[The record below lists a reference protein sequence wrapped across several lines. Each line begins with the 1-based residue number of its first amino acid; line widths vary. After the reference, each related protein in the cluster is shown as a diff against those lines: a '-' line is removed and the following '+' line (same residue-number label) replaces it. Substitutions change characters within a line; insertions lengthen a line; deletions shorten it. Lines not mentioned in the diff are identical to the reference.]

1 MSAQA
6 DRGRVRRGLPRWAR
20 ALCATVATLAAL
32 GLAFGAGWATHAVT
46 DPHPDD
52 APRVDALLVLYS
64 QPRVYDAAIEL
75 ATALLNGETPKADQ
89 ELEDGTP
96 YIAVTPQLVGPEQ
109 VTDVVDAGDA
119 DATELCAGEVAAAC
133 EKYGISG

>member
-75 ATALLNGETPKADQ
+75 AASG
-89 ELEDGTP
+89 
-96 YIAVTPQLVGPEQ
+96 
-109 VTDVVDAGDA
+109 VTDRLLVSAYLGPDGHEKPVSY
-119 DATELCAGEVAAAC
+119 THLTLPTNREV
-133 EKYGISG
+133 

>member
-1 MSAQA
+1 MNERV

-32 GLAFGAGWATHAVT
+32 ALAFGAGWATHAVT

-75 ATALLNGETPKADQ
+75 AASGLTDRLFVSAYLGP
-89 ELEDGTP
+89 DGHEK
-96 YIAVTPQLVGPEQ
+96 LCGGPEERDPRLAG
-109 VTDVVDAGDA
+109 VTVECFAPDPV
-119 DATELCAGEVAAAC
+119 TTQGEVIHA
-133 EKYGISG
+133 